1 MPQIFPRG
9 ANLVPIYIALVV
21 GALATGAFAA
31 VWYYFTPKYTKVG
44 YMPPQP
50 VPFSHKIH
58 SGQLGIDCRYCHSFV
73 ETAAHSNIPSAQ
85 VCMNCHSVIQK
96 DNPKL
101 EPVRQAFATGQPIQ
115 WVQIHKT
122 PDHAFFNHAV
132 HVNRGVSC
140 VECHG
145 RVDQMDEVYQVQPL
159 SMDFCLN
166 CHREPE
172 TALRPLDKVTDL
184 GWKAPND
191 AKALAELLGT
201 TPEKLKLKPDTK
213 LSDTKAQL
221 LVGAHFKDLRGVQ
234 PPDSNCA
241 GCHR

>member
-9 ANLVPIYIALVV
+9 ANLVPVLIAIIL
-21 GALATGAFAA
+21 GALGTGAFAV

-58 SGQLGIDCRYCHSFV
+58 AGQLSIDCKYCHSFV
-73 ETAAHSNIPSAQ
+73 ETAAHSNIPTAQ
-85 VCMNCHSVIQK
+85 VCMNCHSQIQK
-96 DNPKL
+96 ENPKL
-101 EPVRQAFATGQPIQ
+101 EPVRQAFATGQAIQ

-122 PDHAFFNHAV
+122 PDYAYFNHAV

-140 VECHG
+140 VTCHG
-145 RVDQMDEVYQVQPL
+145 RVDQMDEVYQAKSL
-159 SMDFCLN
+159 TMEFCID
-166 CHREPE
+166 CHRAPE
-172 TALRPLDKVTDL
+172 TELRPLDKVTDL
-184 GWKAPND
+184 GWKPPTD
-191 AKALAELLGT
+191 PVELAKLLGT
-201 TPEKLKLKPDTK
+201 SLEKLNLKSDSKLNDK
-213 LSDTKAQL
+213 KAQL
-221 LVGAHFKDLRGVQ
+221 QMGLFLKNTRGVH